1 MIFSKTF
8 SSDIYSQIVV
18 MLDCE
23 SGYGFGVSVP
33 VVSFYFHVDG
43 SVHKFNV
50 SFGGTQTGLKLRQE
64 YFDGITDADAQAIV
78 YDKLEE
84 GKI

>member
-8 SSDIYSQIVV
+8 NSELYSQIVC
-18 MLDCE
+18 MLDTE
-23 SGYGFGVSVP
+23 HGFYNGVITP
-33 VVSFYFHVDG
+33 VITFFFYLDG
-43 SVHKFNV
+43 SVHDFNL
-50 SFGGTQTGLKLRQE
+50 SFGNTEIGLKLRQE
-64 YFDGITDADAQAIV
+64 YFDGITAVDAQAIV